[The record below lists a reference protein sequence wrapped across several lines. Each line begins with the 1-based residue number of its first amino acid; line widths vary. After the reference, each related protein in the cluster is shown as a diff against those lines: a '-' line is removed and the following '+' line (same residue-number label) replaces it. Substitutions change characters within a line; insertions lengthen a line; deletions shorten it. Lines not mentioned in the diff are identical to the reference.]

1 VDGGPGRLVLRLARG
16 SLAALDVAAMLTI
29 VLTPGIDLVN
39 FFSYFTIQSNV
50 IAVVVLAGGALADP
64 GGPRWAY
71 LRGAATL
78 YIVIT
83 GLVYN
88 TLLIN
93 VSVGVASP
101 WVNDVVH
108 RIVPALM
115 LLDWILFSPWARTH
129 VAAALGWLAYPLA
142 YVAYTL
148 LRGPHVDWYP
158 YPFLDPRLD
167 GGYGRVALYTVVLA
181 LVFALLA
188 VVVNAIGRWR
198 HTASRAGAFSPG
210 S

>member
-1 VDGGPGRLVLRLARG
+1 M
-16 SLAALDVAAMLTI
+16 LAALDAAAMLVI
-29 VLTPGIDLVN
+29 VVSPGVNLVN

-50 IAVVVLAGGALADP
+50 IAVVVLAGGALVDP
-64 GGPRWAY
+64 RGARWAY

-78 YIVIT
+78 YITIT

-101 WVNDVVH
+101 WINDVVH
-108 RIVPALM
+108 RLVPALM
-115 LLDWILFSPWARTH
+115 LLDWIIFSPWARTH
-129 VAAALGWLAYPLA
+129 VAAALVWLAYPLA

-148 LRGPHVDWYP
+148 LRGPLVDWYP
-158 YPFLDPRLD
+158 YPFLDPRLG
-167 GGYGRVALYTVVLA
+167 GGYGRVAIYGVVLT

-188 VVVNAIGRWR
+188 VVINAIGRWR
-198 HTASRAGAFSPG
+198 LTGTSSAP
-210 S
+210 